1 MRKNFLPKA
10 VKDKSELD
18 NGKRI
23 HKDYQRRRPCP
34 IQGCKSVVKR
44 LSGHLHQVH
53 QNIPAGS
60 PLFKE
65 ILTKAQAAKTWKPSG
80 CVKRAETENEQAST
94 GALDGDVEIKSDT
107 GSSELP
113 SIDKESVIMELA
125 EEAHCSNVENEIDVI
140 STFYKWL
147 QEGSKIVQ
155 ATRLS
160 VVSYSGDN

>member
-1 MRKNFLPKA
+1 M
-10 VKDKSELD
+10 
-18 NGKRI
+18 
-23 HKDYQRRRPCP
+23 
-34 IQGCKSVVKR
+34 
-44 LSGHLHQVH
+44 
-53 QNIPAGS
+53 
-60 PLFKE
+60 
-65 ILTKAQAAKTWKPSG
+65 
-80 CVKRAETENEQAST
+80 KRAETENEQAST